1 MVKGKLLETRV
12 PFLVLGAF
20 MVLWTS
26 CTHRGSTALDAGD
39 VRLHLPIERLDR
51 HLFHADTAQFQASL
65 HKARAGSGS
74 FFRLYV
80 EHILQGPPLEDP
92 QMLRMMRAF
101 VDDPDWRSV
110 QHAADTVLG
119 ELVQEQRTF
128 EEAFARLKV
137 AFPDSIT
144 PRLVAFNSGFNY
156 GLFPTDSVLGF
167 GVEWFVG
174 SDHPVVARLAPEAF
188 PQFVKQRMVPAM
200 LVPSAVKGWLLVH
213 YAQPTEGASLL
224 GHLVETGKVMALL
237 DALLP
242 DTEPFRKFAFSP
254 EQLAWCE
261 THEALLWRELAG
273 RELLFSRKADDI
285 GRIMNDGPF
294 TNGFPRESPGHIG
307 EWIGYRMVS
316 QYLEA
321 HPGTTFA
328 ELFRIADPN
337 IILKS
342 YRPR

>member
-1 MVKGKLLETRV
+1 M
-12 PFLVLGAF
+12 
-20 MVLWTS
+20 LWTA
-26 CTHRGSTALDAGD
+26 CTRTGHTTIDGSD
-39 VRLHLPIERLDR
+39 VVLHLPIERLD
-51 HLFHADTAQFQASL
+51 HQLFHADTAQFPSALS
-65 HKARAGSGS
+65 KAHAATGS

-92 QMLRMMRAF
+92 LMPVMLRAF

-110 QHAADTVLG
+110 QHAADSVLG
-119 ELVQEQRTF
+119 DLVQEQRAF

-137 AFPDSIT
+137 VFPDSIT
-144 PRLVAFNSGFNY
+144 PRLIAFNSGFNY

-174 SDHPVVARLAPEAF
+174 STHPVVARLAPEAF

-213 YAQPTEGASLL
+213 YAQPAGGMDLL
-224 GHLVETGKVMALL
+224 SNLVETGKVMALL

-242 DTEPFRKFAFSP
+242 DVDAYVKLAFTP

-261 THEALLWRELAG
+261 ANEALIWRELAG
-273 RELLFSRKADDI
+273 RELLFSKKADDI

-321 HPGTTFA
+321 HPRTTFA
-328 ELFRIADPN
+328 ELFSIRDPN
-337 IILKS
+337 TILKS

>member
-1 MVKGKLLETRV
+1 MNTRAS
-12 PFLVLGAF
+12 FLSLGALVL
-20 MVLWTS
+20 LWTS
-26 CTHRGSTALDAGD
+26 CTRSGHTTIDAGD
-39 VRLHLPIERLDR
+39 VQLHLPIERLDKA
-51 HLFHADTAQFQASL
+51 LFHADTARFQHAL
-65 HKARAGSGS
+65 HKAHAATGT

-92 QMLRMMRAF
+92 MMPLMLRAF
-101 VDDPDWRSV
+101 VEDPDWRSV
-110 QHAADTVLG
+110 QHAADSVLG
-119 ELVQEQRTF
+119 DLVQEQRAF

-137 AFPDSIT
+137 VFPDSIT
-144 PRLVAFNSGFNY
+144 PRLIAFNSGFNY

-174 SDHPVVARLAPEAF
+174 STHPVVARLAPEAF
-188 PQFVKQRMVPAM
+188 PQFMKQRMVPAM

-213 YAQPTEGASLL
+213 YARPAGGMDLL
-224 GHLVETGKVMALL
+224 TNLVETGKVMALL

-242 DTEPFRKFAFSP
+242 DAEPHLKFAFTP

-261 THEALLWRELAG
+261 ANEALVWRELAG
-273 RELLFSRKADDI
+273 RELLFSKKADDI

-307 EWIGYRMVS
+307 EWIGYRMVINH
-316 QYLEA
+316 LEA
-321 HPGTTFA
+321 NPGTTFA
-328 ELFRIADPN
+328 ELFSIRDPN
-337 IILKS
+337 TILKS

>member
-1 MVKGKLLETRV
+1 MNTRG
-12 PFLVLGAF
+12 PFLALGALIA
-20 MVLWTS
+20 LWTS
-26 CTHRGSTALDAGD
+26 CTHSGRPTIDAGD
-39 VRLHLPIERLDR
+39 EQLHLPIERLDKA
-51 HLFHADTAQFQASL
+51 LFHADTAQFQTVIN
-65 HKARAGSGS
+65 KAHAGSGS

-92 QMLRMMRAF
+92 GMQRMVRAF

-110 QHAADTVLG
+110 QQAADSVLG
-119 ELVQEQRTF
+119 DLVQEQRAF
-128 EEAFARLKV
+128 EQAFARLKV

-144 PRLVAFNSGFNY
+144 PRLIAFNSGFNY

-174 SDHPVVARLAPEAF
+174 SGHPVVARLAPEAF

-213 YAQPTEGASLL
+213 YAQPMEGATLL

-242 DTEPFRKFAFSP
+242 DTEPFLKFAFTP

-261 THEALLWRELAG
+261 VNESLIWRELAG

-307 EWIGYRMVS
+307 EWVGYRMVS
-316 QYLEA
+316 NYLEA
-321 HPGTTFA
+321 HPGTTFPD
-328 ELFRIADPN
+328 LFGIRDPN

>member
-1 MVKGKLLETRV
+1 M
-12 PFLVLGAF
+12 
-20 MVLWTS
+20 
-26 CTHRGSTALDAGD
+26 
-39 VRLHLPIERLDR
+39 PIERLDQG
-51 HLFHADTAQFQASL
+51 LFHADTAQFQQVVY
-65 HKARAGSGS
+65 KAHAATGT
-74 FFRLYV
+74 FFQLYV
-80 EHILQGPPLEDP
+80 EHILQGPPMEDP
-92 QMLRMMRAF
+92 MMPFMLRAF
-101 VDDPDWRSV
+101 VQDPDWRHV
-110 QHAADTVLG
+110 QDAVDSVLG
-119 ELVQEQRTF
+119 DLVPQQRML

-174 SDHPVVARLAPEAF
+174 NGHPVVARLATEAF
-188 PQFVKQRMVPAM
+188 PQFVKERMVPAM

-213 YAQPTEGASLL
+213 YAKPAGGRDLL
-224 GHLVETGKVMALL
+224 TNLVETGKVMALL

-242 DTEPFRKFAFSP
+242 DTEPHLKFAFTP
-254 EQLAWCE
+254 AQLAWCE
-261 THEALLWRELAG
+261 ANEALIWRELAG
-273 RELLFSRKADDI
+273 RELLFSKQADDI

-307 EWIGYRMVS
+307 EWIGYRMVMN
-316 QYLEA
+316 YLEA

-328 ELFRIADPN
+328 ALFNIRDPN

>member
-1 MVKGKLLETRV
+1 MNTRAL
-12 PFLVLGAF
+12 FFTLGALVL
-20 MVLWTS
+20 LWTS
-26 CTHRGSTALDAGD
+26 CTRSGHSSIDAGD
-39 VRLHLPIERLDR
+39 VVLHLPIERLDHR
-51 HLFHADTAQFQASL
+51 LFHADTSQFPTALS
-65 HKARAGSGS
+65 KAHAATGS

-92 QMLRMMRAF
+92 MMPVVLRAF
-101 VDDPDWRSV
+101 VEDPDWRQV
-110 QHAADTVLG
+110 QLAADSVLG
-119 ELVQEQRTF
+119 DLVTQQRAL

-174 SDHPVVARLAPEAF
+174 SGHPVVDRLAPEAF
-188 PQFVKQRMVPAM
+188 PQFVKERMVPEM

-213 YAQPTEGASLL
+213 YAQPAGGMDLL
-224 GHLVETGKVMALL
+224 TNLVETGKVMALL

-242 DTEPFRKFAFSP
+242 DTKPYLKFAFTP

-261 THEALLWRELAG
+261 ANEALVWRELAG
-273 RELLFSRKADDI
+273 RELLFSKKSDDI

-307 EWIGYRMVS
+307 EWIGYRMVMN
-316 QYLEA
+316 YLEA

-328 ELFRIADPN
+328 DLFSIRDPN